1 MELRALWLEGVGEN
15 HPNNLPHLGLD
26 CWSPNINI
34 LRDPRWGRA
43 LETTGE
49 DPYLNGVFGAEY
61 TIGLQNGSA
70 STVQDPRYL
79 QAIVTLVI
87 IQFQKRWINS
97 NVSEWTFYFK
107 SSTPRNWRP
116 PGLRG
121 AICEVFFLQYCCEKH
136 WDAYS
141 LEGKWGDNGNITRH
155 SFNAKI
161 SEFDFQS
168 TYWPAFKQSVVRGG
182 ARGVMCSYNEV
193 NGVPSCANPK
203 LYDVLRNQWGFEGY
217 VTSDSGA
224 VTDIY
229 TPHNYSST
237 LVCYNQ
243 CFLKQFLFWAKV
255 ISFNTL

>member
-15 HPNNLPHLGLD
+15 HLNNLPHLGLD

-70 STVQDPRYL
+70 STVQDSRYL
-79 QAIVTLVI
+79 QAIVTL
-87 IQFQKRWINS
+87 
-97 NVSEWTFYFK
+97 
-107 SSTPRNWRP
+107 
-116 PGLRG
+116 
-121 AICEVFFLQYCCEKH
+121 KH

-141 LEGKWGDNGNITRH
+141 LEGKWGENGNITRH
-155 SFNAKI
+155 SFNAEI

-168 TYWPAFKQSVVRGG
+168 TYSPAFKESVVRGG
-182 ARGVMCSYNEV
+182 AKGVMCSYNAV

-203 LYDVLRNQWGFEGY
+203 LYDVLRNEWGFDGY

-229 TPHNYSST
+229 TPHNYAST
-237 LVCYNQ
+237 L
-243 CFLKQFLFWAKV
+243 AEA
-255 ISFNTL
+255 